1 MHLDAKYFWIMVA
14 IAFAVGLISRF
25 VCNKFYVDYRF
36 YKKVLHKRWIYLV
49 ILWTDLF
56 LTFAIIGLALLF
68 PGRWLCIFGGVWLGT
83 MGELIP
89 LYHIKSVNRLSY
101 DCMYEVYI
109 KNAHHWEKKMNA
121 QKKKQNKKK

>member
-1 MHLDAKYFWIMVA
+1 MDAKYFWIMVA
-14 IAFAVGLISRF
+14 IAFAVGLISRY
-25 VCNKFYVDYRF
+25 VYDKFYVDYRF
-36 YKKVLHKRWIYLV
+36 YKKVLRKRWIYLV

-68 PGRWLCIFGGVWLGT
+68 PGWWLCIFGGVWLGT

-101 DCMYEVYI
+101 DYMYEVYI
-109 KNAHHWEKKMNA
+109 KNARHWEKNMNA
-121 QKKKQNKKK
+121 QKKKKAK